1 MIRHTRFRFCPR
13 CGGTHIE
20 DHQGKAVRCGDCA
33 FLYFH
38 NTASAAAVL
47 LETEG
52 GLLLARRYADP
63 GKGLLD
69 LPGGFVDYGESCES
83 ALKRE
88 IQEEMDLDPGVL
100 TYFGSFP
107 NTYVYRDVTYF
118 TTDMVFRAKVPE
130 GFKPKLNAEIQEMVL
145 VRRES
150 LDFQQLAFEVTKL
163 VLRAYWKMPNG

>member
-13 CGGTHIE
+13 CGGTRIE
-20 DHQGKAVRCGDCA
+20 DHGGKAVQCGDCG

-52 GLLLARRYADP
+52 GLLLARRYTDP

-69 LPGGFVDYGESCES
+69 LPGGFVDYGESCEA
-83 ALKRE
+83 ALRRE
-88 IQEEMDLDPGVL
+88 IREEMELHLGEL

-107 NTYVYRDVTYF
+107 NTYEYRDVTYF
-118 TTDMVFRAKVPE
+118 TTDMVFRTKVPE
-130 GFKPKLNAEIQEMVL
+130 GFMPKLNAEIQEMVL

-150 LDFQQLAFEVTKL
+150 LDFQQLAFEVTKF
-163 VLRAYWKMPNG
+163 VLRAYWKIPNG